1 MKTKAGFMDVTCS
14 LRIGLVVAVA
24 VFLQHNATAQITIP
38 YGDAASFSIL
48 AGTEITNSGAGT
60 SIGQNVGL
68 SPAAGTFYAGFNPL
82 VPGQVGGTIY
92 AVDSSGPAGV
102 AGNNPGLLTDAIS
115 DFHATYLAAGSQ
127 TPNPVHLGLQLGTQT
142 LVPGV
147 YTFDA
152 GTVLLTSGTLTL
164 NGNGVANPMW
174 IFQVTSDLTTSAGGS
189 ILLENGATPCDILW
203 RVPTQATLGE
213 GSTFDGTIMAHT
225 AIVMGTGATLYGR
238 AWADAQVT
246 LLDDT
251 ITGLPCTSLGGGE
264 GGGTS
269 VPDSGT
275 TLLLL
280 GSGLAALLGFGRRL
294 RSLV

>member
-1 MKTKAGFMDVTCS
+1 
-14 LRIGLVVAVA
+14 
-24 VFLQHNATAQITIP
+24 
-38 YGDAASFSIL
+38 
-48 AGTEITNSGAGT
+48 
-60 SIGQNVGL
+60 
-68 SPAAGTFYAGFNPL
+68 
-82 VPGQVGGTIY
+82 
-92 AVDSSGPAGV
+92 
-102 AGNNPGLLTDAIS
+102 
-115 DFHATYLAAGSQ
+115 
-127 TPNPVHLGLQLGTQT
+127 
-142 LVPGV
+142 
-147 YTFDA
+147 
-152 GTVLLTSGTLTL
+152 
-164 NGNGVANPMW
+164 
-174 IFQVTSDLTTSAGGS
+174 
-189 ILLENGATPCDILW
+189 
-203 RVPTQATLGE
+203 
-213 GSTFDGTIMAHT
+213 MAHT

>member
-1 MKTKAGFMDVTCS
+1 MVRVS
-14 LRIGLVVAVA
+14 
-24 VFLQHNATAQITIP
+24 
-38 YGDAASFSIL
+38 
-48 AGTEITNSGAGT
+48 
-60 SIGQNVGL
+60 
-68 SPAAGTFYAGFNPL
+68 
-82 VPGQVGGTIY
+82 
-92 AVDSSGPAGV
+92 
-102 AGNNPGLLTDAIS
+102 AIS
-115 DFHATYLAAGSQ
+115 
-127 TPNPVHLGLQLGTQT
+127 
-142 LVPGV
+142 
-147 YTFDA
+147 
-152 GTVLLTSGTLTL
+152 LLDSPSRTRVAISRSLLL

-264 GGGTS
+264 DGGTS